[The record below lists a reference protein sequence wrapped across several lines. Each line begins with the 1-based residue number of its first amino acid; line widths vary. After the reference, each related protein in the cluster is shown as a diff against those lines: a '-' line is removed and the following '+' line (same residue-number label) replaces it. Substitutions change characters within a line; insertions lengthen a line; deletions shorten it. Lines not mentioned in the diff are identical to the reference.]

1 MERLEQMALS
11 FYTGVVQYLTNW
23 EPKAPKI
30 VKSLSNKD
38 DGPESLEAVAKG
50 RIPSP
55 LSQDISVA
63 ATTIHLNE
71 FNVAYKSPSPDN
83 CESTFND

>member
-1 MERLEQMALS
+1 MALS

-63 ATTIHLNE
+63 ATTVHHDE
-71 FNVAYKSPSPDN
+71 FNAVDN
-83 CESTFND
+83 SLSAGDCETTSTD